1 MKMNKNKKTF
11 GLAVLTLALA
21 LTVSVGSALAYFTTY
36 TEVKGEVIMDLGY
49 PKTEIEEF
57 VVDGQKEIT
66 LLNTGEYDC
75 YVRIKALTGDAYK
88 ENITYADLDG
98 KWTPGAD
105 GYYYFSDIVPAGEST
120 SQINVGF
127 RFPVAEEGQEPPADF
142 NIIIIQECTS
152 VLFEEDGTPYA
163 DWDAVAE
170 VTETVIK

>member
-11 GLAVLTLALA
+11 GLAALTLALA

-36 TEVKGEVIMDLGY
+36 TEVKGEVTMELGY
-49 PKTEIEEF
+49 PKTDIEEF

-66 LLNTGEYDC
+66 LLNTGDYDC
-75 YVRIKALTGDAYK
+75 YVRVKALTGDAYK
-88 ENITYADLDG
+88 ENITYSDVDG

-105 GYYYFSDIVPAGEST
+105 GYYYFNDIVAAGETT

-127 RFPVAEEGQEPPADF
+127 TFPVKEEGQEPPADF

-152 VLFEEDGTPYA
+152 VLYEEDGTPYA